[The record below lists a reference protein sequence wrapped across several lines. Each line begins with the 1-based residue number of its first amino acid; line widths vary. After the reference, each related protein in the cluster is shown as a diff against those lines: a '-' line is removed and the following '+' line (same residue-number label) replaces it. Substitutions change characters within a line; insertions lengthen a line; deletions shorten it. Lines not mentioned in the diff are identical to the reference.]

1 MAKPA
6 AVLHQVGGTGVIV
19 FDGQEIPAAAIRA
32 DALQHLHELA
42 RLTVEHVKAGDTT
55 SGAFRDALQEVHLEI
70 AALLLSLQ
78 DTALRHGFR
87 LPAELQV
94 QSDPFVYLEG
104 QRPR

>member
-6 AVLHQVGGTGVIV
+6 AVLHQAGGTGVIV

-32 DALQHLHELA
+32 DALKHLHELA
-42 RLTVEHVKAGDTT
+42 RSTVERVKAGDTT
-55 SGAFRDALQEVHLEI
+55 SGAFRDAVQEVHLEI

-78 DTALRHGFR
+78 DTALRHGLR

-94 QSDPFVYLEG
+94 RSEDFVYLDG
-104 QRPR
+104 RRPR

>member
-6 AVLHQVGGTGVIV
+6 AVLHQAGGTGVIV

-32 DALQHLHELA
+32 DALKHLHELA
-42 RLTVEHVKAGDTT
+42 RLTVERVQVGDTT
-55 SGAFRDALQEVHLEI
+55 SGEFRDALQEVHLEI

-87 LPAELQV
+87 LPPELHV
-94 QSDPFVYLEG
+94 RSDPFVYLDG